1 MYQQNVVFTAEI
13 DDFGVELRRADAAH
27 GVGGQADQHELGPAG
42 HVLRDGG
49 DVGQEVVLLR
59 QLVVP
64 RLGTAQLEPVI
75 KTG

>member
-1 MYQQNVVFTAEI
+1 MYQQNVVLTAEI
-13 DDFGVELRRADAAH
+13 DDFGVEL
-27 GVGGQADQHELGPAG
+27 GVPMLPTGLAG
-42 HVLRDGG
+42 RLTSMSLALQGVLRDGG

-64 RLGTAQLEPVI
+64 RLGTAQLGPVI